1 MPAMSIGDAARETGV
16 PAWKLRDWES
26 KGLIR
31 PQRADNGFRVFR
43 RSDLDQIRELAARPR
58 RGNRLQHFASRV
70 YGEDAS
76 GRPAASTDGVL
87 PRAGLGEAWAHLTH
101 ALRNSRDD
109 QRVIEAGLD
118 AVLMVCN
125 AGIGAIETADPV
137 RHEFVPLATRGLSEA
152 YLRATVNWQLHEGLA
167 GRSFTM
173 REPVT
178 ANDLTQHHG
187 ASRVSIWRQVLRGY
201 LCVPMLRGGQ
211 RIGVIEVFSSEARD
225 FTADEIKDA
234 EQLANLLAA
243 VIDAQRT
250 ARQLDALHAQRS
262 DLTRRWTT
270 QWSIATQAE
279 RERVASLIDVAIGS
293 MTDEEIG
300 TDQAVVLLRK
310 VAERVR
316 ASERALVDSAALLE
330 DQIRSHLTSSQ
341 WQAIKVEFDGWPE
354 LLPLEFATRHALAIG
369 QVIARVSEQASGT
382 FDVRAS
388 RNGPELVVELIFPTD
403 SDWAVD
409 IALDRDSWAS
419 GVLDDLGAGY
429 GSRTHGQQQILRIGV
444 VPPSATPVFGGLSLR
459 EREVL
464 QELGSSLSN
473 SQLAKDL
480 GISIKTL
487 QNHLTS
493 IYRKLEVAN
502 RVEAVSMLNAHGVS
516 EGGF

>member
-1 MPAMSIGDAARETGV
+1 LSAMSIGDAARKTGV
-16 PAWKLRDWES
+16 PAWKIRAWDT

-31 PQRADNGFRVFR
+31 PKRADNGFRVFGE
-43 RSDLDQIRELAARPR
+43 SDLDQIRKLAAQTPS
-58 RGNRLQHFASRV
+58 GNRLQHFASRV
-70 YGEDAS
+70 LVEEAS
-76 GRPAASTDGVL
+76 EQPVASTATG
-87 PRAGLGEAWAHLTH
+87 AGLGHAWAHLMH

-109 QRVIEAGLD
+109 QTVIEAGLD

-125 AGIGAIETADPV
+125 AGIGAILTADNV
-137 RHEFVPLATRGLSEA
+137 RQEFVPLATRGLSEA

-178 ANDLTQHHG
+178 ANDLTHHHG
-187 ASRVSIWRQVLRGY
+187 ASRVSIWRQLLRGY
-201 LCVPMLRGGQ
+201 LCVPMLRGG
-211 RIGVIEVFSSEARD
+211 RCLGVIQVFSSEARD
-225 FTADEIKDA
+225 FTADEITDV
-234 EQLANLLAA
+234 EQLASLLAL
-243 VIDAQRT
+243 VIDAQLT
-250 ARQLDALHAQRS
+250 ARQLEVLHSQRS

-293 MTDEEIG
+293 TEAEEIG
-300 TDQAVVLLRK
+300 IDQVVVLLRK

-316 ASERALVDSAALLE
+316 ASDRALVDSAALLR
-330 DQIRSHLTSSQ
+330 DQIRSHLTSAQ
-341 WQAIKVEFDGWPE
+341 WQATKVEFRGWPE

-369 QVIARVSEQASGT
+369 QVIARASAQASGNV
-382 FDVRAS
+382 DVRAS
-388 RNGPELVVELIFPTD
+388 RNGAELVVELLFPAD

-409 IALDRDSWAS
+409 IALDRDFAARS
-419 GVLDDLGAGY
+419 VLDSLGADY
-429 GSRTHGQQQILRIGV
+429 RSRTQEKWRILRISV
-444 VPPSATPVFGGLSLR
+444 VPPSATPAFGGLSTR

-464 QELGSSLSN
+464 QVLGSSLSN

-480 GISIKTL
+480 GISVKTL

-502 RVEAVSMLNAHGVS
+502 RVEAVNMLNAHGVS
-516 EGGF
+516 ETVV